1 MQAAWPQIKHPENRI
16 KKKNTHTKRLYTDM
30 SQSER
35 ELAQLQWVVEETL
48 AEKRSENAEIGVTYN
63 R

>member
-1 MQAAWPQIKHPENRI
+1 
-16 KKKNTHTKRLYTDM
+16 M

-48 AEKRSENAEIGVTYN
+48 AEKRSENAEIGVAYN